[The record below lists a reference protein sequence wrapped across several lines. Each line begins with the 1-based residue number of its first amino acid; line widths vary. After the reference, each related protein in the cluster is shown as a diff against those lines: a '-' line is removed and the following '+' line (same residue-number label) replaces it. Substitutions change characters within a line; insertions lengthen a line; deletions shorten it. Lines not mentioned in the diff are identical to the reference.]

1 MTKAKTDKS
10 AEGSRSR
17 SQIIVLFIAL
27 IVFIMLLFANFAY
40 LNTQANYDKQYIG
53 HAGELRVLSQRIAK
67 NATEAA
73 AGKAAAFKLLSDAR
87 NDFAQ
92 RWGYLKKGDP
102 ATGLPPAPATVRPE
116 MRAVQLDWERLLKNT
131 DAILS
136 SEQTVLSLHQVAATL
151 AETVPQL
158 QIEYE
163 KVVEILLQRGAPA
176 AQVAMAQ
183 RQSLLAER
191 ILGAVNTVLAGDE
204 NSQQAADAFGR
215 DATRFGQVLN
225 GMLQGNPALKIS
237 QVEDRDARARLSE
250 ISELFQF
257 VSGSV
262 DEILETSP
270 ELFKVRESA
279 SNIFSLSQTL
289 LDEASHLATRFENL
303 AGGRNTDTIGGYVL
317 GLLALASIILIGLVM
332 VRETNRQLRE
342 TAEKN
347 ERNQNAIMRLLDE
360 IEDLA
365 DGDLTVT
372 ASVTEDFTGTIAD
385 SINYS
390 VDQLRDLVATINLT
404 AGQVAAAVQE
414 TQATA
419 MHLAQASEHQA
430 QQISEASTAISDM
443 AESIDQVS
451 ANAAESSAVA
461 ERSVEIANKGN
472 EVVHN
477 TIHGMDNIREQIQDT
492 AKRIKRLGESS
503 QEIGDIVS
511 LIDDIAD
518 QTNILALNAAIQASM
533 AGDAGRGFAVVAD
546 EVQRLAERSSAA
558 TRQIETLVRAIQTD
572 TNEAVI
578 SMEQTTTEVVR
589 GARLA
594 QDAGVALEEIEGVS
608 KTLAALI
615 QSISNAAQQQTSS
628 AGQIS
633 LTMNVIQ
640 QITSQTSS
648 GSTATA
654 ESIGNLAKMASQLRR
669 SVSGFTLPA
678 ASATGLKS
686 VSGVVMGDRHDYV
699 ALEWVKGEIAE
710 TLKQAH
716 QAIEAVLDDPQ
727 ASPGLDECLDY
738 IHQVHGSL
746 QMVEFYGAA
755 LLAEEME
762 HLVEALQH
770 ERVSHRDEALHLL
783 LQALGQLPIY
793 LDRVQG
799 ARRDLPLVVL
809 PLINDLRS
817 ARGES
822 LLSETSLFSPQLPE
836 LPPLSARSTGAA
848 GAGRTAERAAQIAP
862 DAANGLG
869 RFAARAG

>member
-1 MTKAKTDKS
+1 MSKANTGKPLE
-10 AEGSRSR
+10 ASRSR
-17 SQIIVLFIAL
+17 SQIIVLFVAL

-40 LNTQANYDKQYIG
+40 LNTQSNYDKQYIG

-73 AGKAAAFKLLSDAR
+73 AGKAAAFKLLSEAR

-92 RWGYLKKGDP
+92 RWGYLKQGDP
-102 ATGLPPAPATVRPE
+102 VTGLPPAPAALRPQ

-158 QIEYE
+158 QVEYE

-204 NSQQAADAFGR
+204 NASQAADTFGR
-215 DATRFGQVLN
+215 DAARFGQVLN
-225 GMLQGNPALKIS
+225 GMSQGDPALKIS
-237 QVEDRDARARLSE
+237 QVQDRDARARLSE
-250 ISELFQF
+250 ISELFEF

-279 SNIFSLSQTL
+279 GNIFNLSQTL
-289 LDEASHLATRFENL
+289 LDEASHLATAFENL
-303 AGGRNTDTIGGYVL
+303 AGGRSANAIGGYVL
-317 GLLALASIILIGLVM
+317 GLLALMSIILIGLVM

-430 QQISEASTAISDM
+430 QQISEASTSINEM
-443 AESIDQVS
+443 AQSIDQVS

-558 TRQIETLVRAIQTD
+558 TRQIETLVRAIQAD

-615 QSISNAAQQQTSS
+615 QSISNAAQQQTTS

-640 QITSQTSS
+640 QITTQTSS

-669 SVSGFTLPA
+669 SVSGFTLPSA
-678 ASATGLKS
+678 AA
-686 VSGVVMGDRHDYV
+686 
-699 ALEWVKGEIAE
+699 A
-710 TLKQAH
+710 
-716 QAIEAVLDDPQ
+716 
-727 ASPGLDECLDY
+727 DENK
-738 IHQVHGSL
+738 
-746 QMVEFYGAA
+746 A
-755 LLAEEME
+755 
-762 HLVEALQH
+762 
-770 ERVSHRDEALHLL
+770 
-783 LQALGQLPIY
+783 
-793 LDRVQG
+793 
-799 ARRDLPLVVL
+799 
-809 PLINDLRS
+809 
-817 ARGES
+817 
-822 LLSETSLFSPQLPE
+822 
-836 LPPLSARSTGAA
+836 
-848 GAGRTAERAAQIAP
+848 
-862 DAANGLG
+862 
-869 RFAARAG
+869 

>member
-1 MTKAKTDKS
+1 
-10 AEGSRSR
+10 
-17 SQIIVLFIAL
+17 V
-27 IVFIMLLFANFAY
+27 
-40 LNTQANYDKQYIG
+40 
-53 HAGELRVLSQRIAK
+53 
-67 NATEAA
+67 
-73 AGKAAAFKLLSDAR
+73 
-87 NDFAQ
+87 
-92 RWGYLKKGDP
+92 
-102 ATGLPPAPATVRPE
+102 
-116 MRAVQLDWERLLKNT
+116 LKNT

-158 QIEYE
+158 QVEYE

-191 ILGAVNTVLAGDE
+191 ILGAVNTVLSGDE

-215 DATRFGQVLN
+215 DAARFGLVLT
-225 GMLQGNPALKIS
+225 GMLQGNPALKVS
-237 QVEDRDARARLSE
+237 QVEDHDARARLIE
-250 ISELFQF
+250 ISELFEF

-279 SNIFSLSQTL
+279 TNIFSLSQTL
-289 LDEASHLATRFENL
+289 LDEASHLASGFENL
-303 AGGRNTDTIGGYVL
+303 ASGRNTDTIGGYVL
-317 GLLALASIILIGLVM
+317 GLAALMSIILIGMVM

-430 QQISEASTAISDM
+430 QQISEASTAINDM
-443 AESIDQVS
+443 AQSIDQVS

-558 TRQIETLVRAIQTD
+558 TRQIETLVRAIQAD

-640 QITSQTSS
+640 QITTQTSS

-678 ASATGLKS
+678 AK
-686 VSGVVMGDRHDYV
+686 
-699 ALEWVKGEIAE
+699 
-710 TLKQAH
+710 
-716 QAIEAVLDDPQ
+716 
-727 ASPGLDECLDY
+727 
-738 IHQVHGSL
+738 
-746 QMVEFYGAA
+746 
-755 LLAEEME
+755 
-762 HLVEALQH
+762 
-770 ERVSHRDEALHLL
+770 
-783 LQALGQLPIY
+783 
-793 LDRVQG
+793 
-799 ARRDLPLVVL
+799 
-809 PLINDLRS
+809 
-817 ARGES
+817 
-822 LLSETSLFSPQLPE
+822 
-836 LPPLSARSTGAA
+836 
-848 GAGRTAERAAQIAP
+848 AQTV
-862 DAANGLG
+862 DKV
-869 RFAARAG
+869 

>member
-1 MTKAKTDKS
+1 MIKAKTGK
-10 AEGSRSR
+10 ATEGSRSR

-40 LNTQANYDKQYIG
+40 LNTQASYDKQYIG

-102 ATGLPPAPATVRPE
+102 ATGLPPAPPAVRPE
-116 MRAVQLDWERLLKNT
+116 MHAVQLDWERLLKNT

-158 QIEYE
+158 QVEYE

-204 NSQQAADAFGR
+204 NAQQAADAFGR
-215 DATRFGQVLN
+215 DAARFGQVLN
-225 GMLQGNPALKIS
+225 GMLQGNPSLKIS
-237 QVEDRDARARLSE
+237 QVEDHDARARLAE
-250 ISELFQF
+250 IAELFEF

-279 SNIFSLSQTL
+279 GNIFNLSQTL
-289 LDEASHLATRFENL
+289 LDEASHLASGFENMV
-303 AGGRNTDTIGGYVL
+303 GGRSTDTIGGYVL
-317 GLLALASIILIGLVM
+317 GLLALTSIILIGLVM

-430 QQISEASTAISDM
+430 QQISEASTAINEM
-443 AESIDQVS
+443 AQSIDQVS

-640 QITSQTSS
+640 QITTQTSS

-678 ASATGLKS
+678 
-686 VSGVVMGDRHDYV
+686 V
-699 ALEWVKGEIAE
+699 AE
-710 TLKQAH
+710 
-716 QAIEAVLDDPQ
+716 
-727 ASPGLDECLDY
+727 
-738 IHQVHGSL
+738 
-746 QMVEFYGAA
+746 
-755 LLAEEME
+755 
-762 HLVEALQH
+762 
-770 ERVSHRDEALHLL
+770 
-783 LQALGQLPIY
+783 
-793 LDRVQG
+793 
-799 ARRDLPLVVL
+799 
-809 PLINDLRS
+809 RS
-817 ARGES
+817 ADK
-822 LLSETSLFSPQLPE
+822 
-836 LPPLSARSTGAA
+836 A
-848 GAGRTAERAAQIAP
+848 
-862 DAANGLG
+862 
-869 RFAARAG
+869 